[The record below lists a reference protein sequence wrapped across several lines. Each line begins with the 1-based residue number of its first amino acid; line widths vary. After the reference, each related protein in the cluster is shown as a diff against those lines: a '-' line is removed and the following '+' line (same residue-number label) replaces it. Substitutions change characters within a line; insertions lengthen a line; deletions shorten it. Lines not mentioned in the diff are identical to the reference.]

1 MENIENY
8 FNAPIF
14 ESKKSLYVCRYQ
26 NKLELELMKKL
37 EEAPKVRSFHQPL
50 LMALIRN
57 PDEEKFIYVDFWV
70 EFYSGKIEL
79 LFIEKNFAI
88 SDEAKITVLS
98 NTENLLK
105 ARKVE
110 FAALNPRKS
119 QYRRIAP
126 SNLNLCKTANADDF
140 CFVNFGWIN

>member
-8 FNAPIF
+8 FDAPIF

-57 PDEEKFIYVDFWV
+57 LDEEKFINIDFWV
-70 EFYSGKIEL
+70 EFHSGKIEL
-79 LFIEKNFAI
+79 LFIEKDFVIAG
-88 SDEAKITVLS
+88 EAKITVLS

-110 FAALNPRKS
+110 FAVLNPRKS
-119 QYRRIAP
+119 QYRRIVA
-126 SNLNLCKTANADDF
+126 SNLNLYKTANAEDF